1 MTNKVISKWRNRPTK
16 GNKTISITLIN
27 LRMTLGLNSLVYVT
41 QISLTLLDHSVL
53 VASKDHIIRMSMITE
68 RHNKVIKK

>member
-1 MTNKVISKWRNRPTK
+1 
-16 GNKTISITLIN
+16 
-27 LRMTLGLNSLVYVT
+27 MTLGLNSLVYVT

-53 VASKDHIIRMSMITE
+53 VASKDLIIRMLMITE